1 MVSLRF
7 QGRRLTAES
16 APLAWQ
22 TGDSE
27 MAPQS
32 VEKIEFG
39 LGNGAASA
47 CGSAGPHG
55 FTHLPL
61 AFDDLTA
68 ASTNSRPLTPSSMVG
83 KWADLSGFLPT
94 RAALIA
100 SATSE

>member
-1 MVSLRF
+1 MVSVRL
-7 QGRRLTAES
+7 GRRLTAES
-16 APLAWQ
+16 ARLAWQ
-22 TGDSE
+22 THDSE

-39 LGNGAASA
+39 LENGPANASE
-47 CGSAGPHG
+47 SAGPYS

-83 KWADLSGFLPT
+83 KCADLSGFFPT
-94 RAALIA
+94 RAALMA
-100 SATSE
+100 NATSE